1 MRAQERFQRDQH
13 DIQLI
18 RKRTQLSDSPNAATK
33 GHNSHM
39 VRLVRLSSTV
49 SRRDIRRFF
58 KDFDIDDNSIRYVL
72 MHLLLHGRHTSTR
85 LLYAI
90 IVGRAPPTLHMCRLS
105 TAAKE

>member
-18 RKRTQLSDSPNAATK
+18 RRRTQLSDSPNAAPK
-33 GHNSHM
+33 GHNSYM

-49 SRRDIRRFF
+49 TRRDIRRFF

-72 MHLLLHGRHTSTR
+72 MQLLLHGRHISTGI
-85 LLYAI
+85 LCAS
-90 IVGRAPPTLHMCRLS
+90 IVCHAPPALHMCRLS
-105 TAAKE
+105 TVAKE